1 MVINVYSVLATYDKF
16 FRLKNYRSRE
26 LGNRTVFLVEIQ
38 PTLVLTR
45 NCCHPLTDLESS
57 LFIGDESR
65 ITLLIINR
73 ESQNLSRLAYRQ
85 NAAVKYLTLG

>member
-16 FRLKNYRSRE
+16 FHLKNYRSRE
-26 LGNRTVFLVEIQ
+26 LGDRTVFLEIQ

-73 ESQNLSRLAYRQ
+73 ESQNLSR
-85 NAAVKYLTLG
+85 